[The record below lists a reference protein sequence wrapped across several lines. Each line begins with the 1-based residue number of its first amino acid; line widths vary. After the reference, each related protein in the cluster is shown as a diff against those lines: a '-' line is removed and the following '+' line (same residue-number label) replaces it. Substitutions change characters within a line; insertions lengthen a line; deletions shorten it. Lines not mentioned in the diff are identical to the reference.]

1 MTSEELGAAS
11 SSGDDGDRRQD
22 DDTGSQGG
30 GEASDDQRDAVDRV
44 RGAVSRVRTQP
55 GPHRVAIVVA
65 VVVGLGL
72 AWFHWLGLLLGGML
86 VGFVARTF
94 RRALL
99 AGLGFGVVVLAVFA
113 VTVAGSLGQTL
124 AMTPPIYLTIG
135 AALGLPTFGAL
146 VRAVV

>member
-1 MTSEELGAAS
+1 MTSEELGPTNS
-11 SSGDDGDRRQD
+11 SENDGDRRPD
-22 DDTGSQGG
+22 DEFESRAG
-30 GEASDDQRDAVDRV
+30 GESPADRRDAVDQV
-44 RGAVSRVRTQP
+44 RGAVSRIRTQP
-55 GPHRVAIVVA
+55 GPHRVAVVVA

-86 VGFVARTF
+86 VGFVARTL

-99 AGLGFGVVVLAVFA
+99 AGLGFGVVLLAVFA

-146 VRAVV
+146 VRGVV